1 MKGLFLMNILTPT
14 YKRISVDEFLKLLDT
29 ENYTEF
35 AKLHKYEKWVKYHMI
50 YCGFDIETTT
60 INEKAYMYK
69 WQFGYKKHGGMQY
82 VVSGRTWSEF
92 ARMIRHLK
100 RKLALRDSLRLIVWI
115 ANFSYEFQFI
125 RKIIDMTDIFAKTSR
140 NPLYA
145 YSDGIEFRDC
155 LAVSQGSL
163 AYLAKCWT
171 NTQKLKGDLDYSI
184 LRNSKTPL
192 TEKEDCYCDNDVII
206 LSEFSEKIFS
216 QYLIP
221 QRYIPFTSTAI
232 LRHDLREKAVNSTS
246 HKEDLFQYIKSLFP
260 KSKEDYL
267 FIMTFLFRGGYVH
280 ANYRDVGKNLYGM
293 DSFDFKSSY
302 PARAFK
308 GYYPVKEFTQ
318 VDNVSRETLET
329 LCNKYCVI
337 FTATFEK
344 LSATTTHSIESK
356 NKCIDLRNPLIDNG
370 RIRKADSMTVMLTEL
385 DYDSYNQF
393 YTWDTMVIHT
403 VMIAPRGN
411 LPRYLLDQFYY
422 WFDKKESI
430 NKEENPQDYGITKT
444 RINGHFGLC
453 VTRLVFN
460 DIVFSDG
467 KWTLAPVTKTY
478 EEMIDKQVLSPY
490 WGIYMTAHARHEIL
504 YLLYEL
510 KEEVSYSDTDS
521 HKLKL
526 TRHAMQ
532 VIHEYNKREKQANI
546 RLCEKYG
553 YDINIL
559 RNIGCL
565 EWETSPKGKHGRIK
579 RFKTLGAKRYINEY
593 EKDGF
598 SSTISGLSKDALN
611 KFCEDNDIDPFVAF
625 DNGMAISSEYN
636 KKLTPIYIN
645 EPSQDTVT
653 DSFGNTETMKEY
665 SSVYL
670 KPTEFTLSMDGDY
683 INLIMYNLE
692 RKLKHG

>member
-1 MKGLFLMNILTPT
+1 MNTSIPI
-14 YKRISVDEFLKLLDT
+14 YKRISVDDFLKLLDT

-35 AKLHKYEKWVKYHMI
+35 AKLHKGKTWVKYHMI

-69 WQFGYKKHGGMQY
+69 WQFGYKKHGDMQY
-82 VVSGRTWSEF
+82 VVTGRTWTEF
-92 ARMIRHLK
+92 SRMIRQLK

-125 RKIIDMTDIFAKTSR
+125 RKIINMTDIFAKTSR
-140 NPLYA
+140 NPLFA

-171 NTQKLKGDLDYSI
+171 NTKKLKGDLDYSI

-192 TEKEDCYCDNDVII
+192 TEKEECYCDNDVII

-246 HKEDLFQYIKSLFP
+246 QKEDLFQYIKSLFP
-260 KSKEDYL
+260 KTKEEYL
-267 FIMTFLFRGGYVH
+267 FIMEFLFRGGYVH
-280 ANYRDVGKNLYGM
+280 ANYRDVGKILYNM

-308 GYYPVKEFTQ
+308 GYYPIKEFSQ
-318 VDNVSRETLET
+318 VNNVSSETLET
-329 LCNKYCVI
+329 LCSKYCVI

-385 DYDSYNQF
+385 DYDSYKQF
-393 YTWDTMVIHT
+393 YKWENMIIHT

-422 WFDKKESI
+422 WFEKKESI
-430 NKEENPQDYGITKT
+430 DKNKNPQDYNITKT

-460 DIVFSDG
+460 DIVFSGD
-467 KWTLAPVTKTY
+467 KWTLAPVTKSY
-478 EEMIDKQVLSPY
+478 EEMIEKQVLSPY

-510 KEEVSYSDTDS
+510 KDEVSYSDTDS

-526 TRHAMQ
+526 TPHAMY

-546 RLCEKYG
+546 RLCKKYG

-559 RNIGCL
+559 KNIGCL
-565 EWETSPKGKHGRIK
+565 EWETAPKGKHGRIK

-611 KFCEDNDIDPFVAF
+611 KFCKDNDIDPFVAF
-625 DNGMAISSEYN
+625 DNGMVISSEYN
-636 KKLTPIYIN
+636 KKLTPIYID
-645 EPSQDTVT
+645 EPTQDIVT
-653 DSFGNTETMKEY
+653 DSFGNTEIMKEF

-670 KPTEFTLSMDGDY
+670 KPTDFTLSMDSDY